1 MDVKF
6 SQLPFLEKLKDD
18 DFFPL
23 LSDGDNY
30 IAPLY
35 TVRNYL
41 SGDKLIQVYSSYSQ
55 NSSYLIDS
63 AKLANSVYTQYFTKS
78 SFYVLT
84 TDYEYS
90 TWNSTYNTTRG
101 LSADWTNTNNF
112 VNSTS
117 SILLYSNNTLVPN
130 SSAIKN
136 IVAITQAN
144 YNLLTYID
152 PETFYVIASV

>member
-6 SQLPFLEKLKDD
+6 SQLPFLTNLKDED
-18 DFFPL
+18 YFPT

-30 IAPLY
+30 ITPMY

-41 SGDKLIQVYSSYSQ
+41 SGDKLIQVYSSYAS

-63 AKLANSVYTQYFTKS
+63 AKLANSVYTQYFVNS
-78 SFYVLT
+78 SFYVLK
-84 TDYEYS
+84 TDFEYS
-90 TWNSTYNTTRG
+90 NWNSNYNTTRS
-101 LSADWTNTNNF
+101 LSGGWNSSKNF
-112 VNSTS
+112 VNSVS
-117 SILLYSNNTLVPN
+117 SVLMYSNSTLVPN

-136 IVAITQAN
+136 VVAITQAN